1 MTALGHLP
9 NTCPFHPLKWVTT
22 EQGRSLCA
30 ECADRIW
37 QELHWLADVY
47 DCLFAALTHR
57 LNVEKAEQVKV
68 HGGKDPMVRGMD
80 LNDEAANLRHRIRGI
95 SYAGLAWLYE
105 RNPALGG
112 VVPSGETAQVLRYIA
127 RHLHWVASDQDW
139 DRMGNWG
146 SRVVAA
152 RQDAEV
158 LVTPA
163 SGHPIR
169 IHGHTC
175 QKEIQA
181 EDGVYQIC
189 GSGLHTY
196 REDTTLMWCDQ
207 NPAHTVSRETA
218 IKQAVM
224 ARSQA
229 GPARALLEAIAKGSK

>member
-1 MTALGHLP
+1 MTDAIYHP
-9 NTCPFHPLKWVTT
+9 DHCPFHALKWVRT
-22 EQGRSLCA
+22 EPGRALCV
-30 ECADRIW
+30 ECTDRIW

-68 HGGKDPMVRGMD
+68 SGGKDPMVRGMD

-95 SYAGLAWLYE
+95 AYAGLAWLYE

-112 VVPSGETAQVLRYIA
+112 VVPSEETARTLRYTA
-127 RHLHWVASDQDW
+127 RHLHWITSDRDAG
-139 DRMGNWG
+139 RMANWG
-146 SRVVAA
+146 GRVVDA

-189 GSGLHTY
+189 GSGMHTY

-229 GPARALLEAIAKGSK
+229 GPTRALLEAIAKGSK